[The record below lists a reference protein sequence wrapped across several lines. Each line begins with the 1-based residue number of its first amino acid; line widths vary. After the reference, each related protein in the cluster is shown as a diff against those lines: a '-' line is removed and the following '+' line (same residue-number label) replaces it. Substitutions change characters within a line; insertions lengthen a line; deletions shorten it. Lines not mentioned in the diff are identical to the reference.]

1 MAELTLNLADRPVR
15 KILVV
20 THERS
25 GTHFLMNTLALNFGY
40 IAQPWLNVDF
50 EHGINFHSAEGFANF
65 FRVFQGKPV
74 LNIGKSH
81 HCFGFYEKFAGQLME
96 EFQIIYVHRDPR
108 DVMVSF
114 WRLIANLPWD
124 EGPKTT
130 TPAEFM
136 RQPPSGALLRY
147 QKHQAETLL
156 DRWADHV
163 RGWTIDAPEPLR
175 RKIIYLR
182 FEDLRLNFQATV
194 EDLADR
200 LGLPCQAPRVPSA
213 DRNVVLPGKGKVAG
227 FHDHFDDADLDF
239 VQQRLGPDLTQFL
252 HRDPED

>member
-1 MAELTLNLADRPVR
+1 MAEVTVTLANRPVR

-40 IAQPWLNVDF
+40 IARPWLNVDF
-50 EHGINFHSAEGFANF
+50 EHGINFHSADGFANF
-65 FRVFQGKPV
+65 FGLFRGKPV

-81 HCFGFYEKFAGQLME
+81 HCFGFYENFIDQLIE

-114 WRLIANLPWD
+114 WRLVNSLPWD
-124 EGPKTT
+124 EGPKTA

-136 RQPPSGALLRY
+136 RHPPSGAMLRY
-147 QKHQAETLL
+147 QKNQAETNL

-163 RGWTIDAPEPLR
+163 RGWAVDAPEPMR
-175 RKIIYLR
+175 QKIIYLR
-182 FEDLRLNFQATV
+182 FEDLRLNFEATV
-194 EDLADR
+194 KDLAHR

-213 DRNVVLPGKGKVAG
+213 DQNVVLPGKGTVSG
-227 FHDHFDDADLDF
+227 FHEHFDDADLDF
-239 VQQRLGPDLTQFL
+239 VQQRLGPEMARFL
-252 HRDPED
+252 HREPSE